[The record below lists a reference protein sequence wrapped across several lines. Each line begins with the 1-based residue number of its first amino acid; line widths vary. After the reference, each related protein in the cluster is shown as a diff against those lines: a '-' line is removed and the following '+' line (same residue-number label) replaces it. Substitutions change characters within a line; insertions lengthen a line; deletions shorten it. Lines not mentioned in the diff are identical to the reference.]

1 VAVYRIYLVRDD
13 GHLQPDESFY
23 CQTDEE
29 AAGKLRPP
37 VRTDVRAELWQG
49 GRLVAVVGSVRRALS

>member
-1 VAVYRIYLVRDD
+1 MAIYLVRDD
-13 GHLQPDESFY
+13 GRLQPDESFY

-37 VRTDVRAELWQG
+37 PFAPTSAPSFGKAGAWLRSRVQCAG
-49 GRLVAVVGSVRRALS
+49 CPS